1 MQTKKQEDEANL
13 VEGRETFDYSVPHK
27 RKKQLVSEHTIE
39 NSPPKLLKNDTID
52 ADLLEWI
59 KERVENSI
67 NMFDTVKHWTS
78 ALEEE
83 VKRLCLLEEGGL
95 RLFVWVEGE
104 TVKYTTDVPHEIG
117 IDTAVIFKIS
127 QEPVTQLEV

>member
-1 MQTKKQEDEANL
+1 
-13 VEGRETFDYSVPHK
+13 
-27 RKKQLVSEHTIE
+27 
-39 NSPPKLLKNDTID
+39 
-52 ADLLEWI
+52 
-59 KERVENSI
+59 
-67 NMFDTVKHWTS
+67 MFDTVKHWTS

-127 QEPVTQLEV
+127 